1 MQHGQ
6 RAVPHVLL
14 DNSRGRRGQ
23 LKPSGNPATRR
34 WLSPAAAPE
43 PTRWLRDWVSA
54 PGAPADHGGRTV
66 HPVAGRRVS
75 FVPEVPPT
83 ASTLENDANSLG
95 KDFTL
100 AEGKDARKAS
110 LAFCMNRNEFPQ
122 KAIKAVLEAGQ
133 HGVN

>member
-1 MQHGQ
+1 M
-6 RAVPHVLL
+6 
-14 DNSRGRRGQ
+14 
-23 LKPSGNPATRR
+23 
-34 WLSPAAAPE
+34 
-43 PTRWLRDWVSA
+43 
-54 PGAPADHGGRTV
+54 
-66 HPVAGRRVS
+66 AGRRVS